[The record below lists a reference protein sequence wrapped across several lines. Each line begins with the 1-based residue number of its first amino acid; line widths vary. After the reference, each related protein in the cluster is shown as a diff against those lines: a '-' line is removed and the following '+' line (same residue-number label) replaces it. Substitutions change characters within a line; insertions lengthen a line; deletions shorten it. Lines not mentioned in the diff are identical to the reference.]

1 MAFVSFLV
9 PCFVIGIDL
18 AFSCQNAVDF
28 VGASSP
34 GDIIIGGL
42 FAVHNEMLHPED
54 PIKPVI
60 QNCAGFEIQVF
71 LQTLAMI
78 HAIETINNST
88 LLSGVTLGYEIYDT
102 CAEVTKAMASALRFL
117 SKFNSSEDAVE
128 FKCNYSNYIPRIKAV
143 IGATYSEVSMAV
155 SRLLALQL
163 IPQEVILTFNATT
176 GAIVSPASSAEILSD
191 KIRFPSFFRT
201 IPSDFHQTRAMTHLI
216 CESGWNWIGVIA
228 TDDDNGRFALESFGV
243 QAMVNNVCIAFKEM
257 LPAYL
262 SDSTFNTKV
271 DHAIEKIVKETRV
284 NVIVVFMRQFHVLKL
299 FKKAVERNVN
309 KIWIASDNWSTAV
322 KISTIPNIRQLG
334 TIVGFGFKSGDMSSF
349 QNFLRNLHEKP
360 TKNNKFLRE
369 YIMLLS
375 VCANLEYY
383 DFQTCI
389 SNQSQDDLLEDVEN
403 KHQIWRDDF
412 LNANIEPG
420 FIQST
425 ILAVYAIAHA
435 IKGQCKNRNC
445 KDPSTF
451 TPWELLEELKKVVII
466 DDDKEA
472 KFDSNGDMST
482 SYDVLLWKE
491 IDGHMEITTMAE
503 YDAEKGDF
511 IFEDEE
517 KKKDFLDL
525 KKVQSTCSQ
534 HCKPGQMKKVTE
546 SPHTCCYECV
556 YCPENHYSNR
566 TDMDYCYRCNNKTY
580 WAPINS
586 TTCYK
591 KTIYF
596 LTWTDWFAVFL
607 LLLSAFGVVLVLSIC
622 VIFTKNLNTPVVKA
636 SGGLTVCYV
645 ILFSHFLIFLSTI
658 FFIDVPTEFKC
669 KTRQALFGISF
680 TLCISCI
687 LMKSLKILLAF
698 SFDPK
703 LQNFLKCMYKP
714 IPTVAT
720 CTGIQVIICTF
731 WLIFRTPFVTQ
742 NFSIPRAII
751 LECNEGSIVAFGIML
766 GYIAALAFICFI
778 FAFKGRKLPENY
790 NEAKFITFGMLI
802 YFIAWIVFIPV
813 YATTFGKYLPAVEII
828 VVLIS
833 NYGILCCTFLP
844 KCYIIIYKQE
854 TNTKSAFLKMVYKYS
869 SKSAGSLNVSQVSL
883 DSKSPSFQAPI
894 SDSCKTD
901 KNSVNGNC
909 QFQLPGQPLIKGKV
923 LPKNAARKR
932 VSSI

>member
-1 MAFVSFLV
+1 MAFVSFLI
-9 PCFVIGIDL
+9 PCFLIGTDS
-18 AFSCQNAVDF
+18 AFSCQNTDDF

-34 GDIIIGGL
+34 GDIVIGGL
-42 FAVHNEMLHPED
+42 FAVHSEMLRPEEY

-60 QNCAGFEIQVF
+60 QNCAGFEIQIF

-117 SKFNSSEDAVE
+117 SKFNSSKDVVE
-128 FKCNYSNYIPRIKAV
+128 FKCNYSDYVPRIKAV
-143 IGATYSEVSMAV
+143 TGASYSEVSMAV

-163 IPQEVILTFNATT
+163 IPQ
-176 GAIVSPASSAEILSD
+176 VSPASSAEILSD

-201 IPSDFHQTRAMTHLI
+201 IPSDFHQTRAMAHLI

-243 QAMVNNVCIAFKEM
+243 QAMANNVCIAFKEM

-262 SDSTFNTKV
+262 SDNTFHTKV
-271 DHAIEKIVKETRV
+271 DHAVEKIVKETRV

-299 FKKAVERNVN
+299 FKKAIERNVN
-309 KIWIASDNWSTAV
+309 KIWIASDNWSAAV

-334 TIVGFGFKSGDMSSF
+334 TIVGFGFKSGDISTF
-349 QNFLRNLHEKP
+349 QDFLRNLREKP
-360 TKNNKFLRE
+360 TVNNKFLRE
-369 YIMLLS
+369 YIMLSS
-375 VCANLEYY
+375 VCAHLEYH

-389 SNQSQDDLLEDVEN
+389 SNQSQDDLLQNVEN

-420 FIQST
+420 FIHST

-435 IKGQCKNRNC
+435 IKGQCKDRNC
-445 KDPSTF
+445 KDPSAF
-451 TPWELLEELKKVVII
+451 TPWESVFPDTLGEDILKANVAQINSGDSKVKTGASFKVILYR
-466 DDDKEA
+466 K
-472 KFDSNGDMST
+472 GRCQLQ
-482 SYDVLLWKE
+482 SYLRFILTMILFVVVVLCTLQ
-491 IDGHMEITTMAE
+491 
-503 YDAEKGDF
+503 
-511 IFEDEE
+511 
-517 KKKDFLDL
+517 
-525 KKVQSTCSQ
+525 KVQSTCSQ
-534 HCKPGQMKKVTE
+534 HCRPGQMKKVTE

-556 YCPENHYSNR
+556 YCPENHYSNQ

-586 TTCYK
+586 TTCYR
-591 KTIYF
+591 KTIHF
-596 LTWTDWFAVFL
+596 LAWTDWFAIFL
-607 LLLSAFGVVLVLSIC
+607 LLLSAFGVVLVLSIS

-636 SGGLTVCYV
+636 SGGLTVCYI
-645 ILFSHFLIFLSTI
+645 ILFSHFLIFLSTV
-658 FFIDVPTEFKC
+658 FFIDEPTEFKC

-680 TLCISCI
+680 TLCVSCI
-687 LMKSLKILLAF
+687 LIKSLKILLAF

-703 LQNFLKCMYKP
+703 LQNFLKCVYKP
-714 IPTVAT
+714 VPTVVT

-731 WLIFRTPFVTQ
+731 WLIFRTPFVKQ

-766 GYIAALAFICFI
+766 GYISALAFICFI

-813 YATTFGKYLPAVEII
+813 YATTFGKYLSAVEII

-844 KCYIIIYKQE
+844 KCYIIIFKQE
-854 TNTKSAFLKMVYKYS
+854 TNTKSAFLKMIYTYS
-869 SKSAGSLNVSQVSL
+869 SKSAGSVAVSQISL
-883 DSKSPSFQAPI
+883 DSKSSSSQATH
-894 SDSCKTD
+894 SDSCKSE

-909 QFQLPGQPLIKGKV
+909 HFQVPGQRLIKGKV
-923 LPKNAARKR
+923 FPKNIARTTARKR
-932 VSSI
+932 LSSI

>member
-1 MAFVSFLV
+1 MAFVIFLI
-9 PCFVIGIDL
+9 PCFVISTDI
-18 AFSCQNAVDF
+18 AFSCQNADDF
-28 VGASSP
+28 VGASAP

-42 FAVHNEMLHPED
+42 FAVHSEMLHPEED

-128 FKCNYSNYIPRIKAV
+128 FKCNYSDYIPRVKAV
-143 IGATYSEVSMAV
+143 TGASYSEVSMAV

-163 IPQEVILTFNATT
+163 IPQ
-176 GAIVSPASSAEILSD
+176 VSPASSAEILSD

-201 IPSDFHQTRAMTHLI
+201 IPSDFHQTRAMTRLI
-216 CESGWNWIGVIA
+216 YESGWNWIGVIA

-243 QAMVNNVCIAFKEM
+243 QAMANNVCIAFKEM

-262 SDSTFNTKV
+262 SDSTFHTKV

-299 FKKAVERNVN
+299 FKKAIEKNV
-309 KIWIASDNWSTAV
+309 KKVWIASDNWSAAF

-334 TIVGFGFKSGDMSSF
+334 TVVGFGFKSGDISSF
-349 QNFLRNLHEKP
+349 QEFLRNLHEKP
-360 TKNNKFLRE
+360 TENNKFLHE

-375 VCANLEYY
+375 VCAYLEYH

-389 SNQSQDDLLEDVEN
+389 ANQSQDDLLEN
-403 KHQIWRDDF
+403 AGSKPQIWRDDF
-412 LNANIEPG
+412 LNANIEQG
-420 FIQST
+420 FIHST

-435 IKGQCKNRNC
+435 IKGRCKDRDC
-445 KDPSTF
+445 KDPSAF
-451 TPWELLEELKKVVII
+451 TPWE
-466 DDDKEA
+466 
-472 KFDSNGDMST
+472 
-482 SYDVLLWKE
+482 
-491 IDGHMEITTMAE
+491 
-503 YDAEKGDF
+503 
-511 IFEDEE
+511 
-517 KKKDFLDL
+517 
-525 KKVQSTCSQ
+525 KVQSTCSQ
-534 HCKPGQMKKVTE
+534 HCRPGQVKKVTE
-546 SPHTCCYECV
+546 SPHTCCYECI
-556 YCPENHYSNR
+556 YCPENHYSNQ

-580 WAPINS
+580 WAPVNS
-586 TTCYK
+586 TTCYR

-596 LTWTDWFAVFL
+596 LAWTDWFAIFL
-607 LLLSAFGVVLVLSIC
+607 LLLSAFGVVVVLSIC
-622 VIFTKNLNTPVVKA
+622 IIFTKNLDTPVVKA
-636 SGGLTVCYV
+636 SGGLIVCYI
-645 ILFSHFLIFLSTI
+645 ILFSHFLIFLSTV
-658 FFIDVPTEFKC
+658 FFIDVPTDFKC

-687 LMKSLKILLAF
+687 LIKSLKILLAF

-714 IPTVAT
+714 IPAVVT

-731 WLIFRTPFVTQ
+731 WLIFRTPFVNQ
-742 NFSIPRAII
+742 NFSIPKAII

-766 GYIAALAFICFI
+766 AYIAALAFICFI

-854 TNTKSAFLKMVYKYS
+854 TNTKSAFLKMVYTYS
-869 SKSAGSLNVSQVSL
+869 SKSAGSVAVSQASL
-883 DSKSPSFQAPI
+883 DSKSSSLRATVT
-894 SDSCKTD
+894 DSCKTEND
-901 KNSVNGNC
+901 SVNGNC
-909 QFQLPGQPLIKGKV
+909 HFQVPGQPLIKGKV
-923 LPKNAARKR
+923 LPKNAARTMIRKR

>member
-1 MAFVSFLV
+1 MAFIIFLI
-9 PCFVIGIDL
+9 PCFVISTDI
-18 AFSCQNAVDF
+18 AFSCQNTDDF
-28 VGASSP
+28 VSASSP
-34 GDIIIGGL
+34 GDIVIGGL
-42 FAVHNEMLHPED
+42 FAVHSEMLHPEEN

-60 QNCAGFEIQVF
+60 QNCAGFEIHIF

-78 HAIETINNST
+78 HAIEMINNST
-88 LLSGVTLGYEIYDT
+88 LLSGVSLGYEIYDT

-117 SKFNSSEDAVE
+117 GKFNSSEDVVE
-128 FKCNYSNYIPRIKAV
+128 FKCNYSDYNPRVKAV
-143 IGATYSEVSMAV
+143 AGASYSEVSMAV

-163 IPQEVILTFNATT
+163 IPQ
-176 GAIVSPASSAEILSD
+176 VSPSSSAEILSD

-201 IPSDFHQTRAMTHLI
+201 IPSDFHQTRAMAHLI
-216 CESGWNWIGVIA
+216 SESGWNWVGVIA
-228 TDDDNGRFALESFGV
+228 TDDDNGRFALESFGI
-243 QAMVNNVCIAFKEM
+243 QAMANNVCIAFKEM

-262 SDSTFNTKV
+262 SDNTFHTKV

-284 NVIVVFMRQFHVLKL
+284 NVIVVFMRQFHVFKL
-299 FKKAVERNVN
+299 FKKAIERNVN
-309 KIWIASDNWSTAV
+309 KVWIASDNWSSSV
-322 KISTIPNIRQLG
+322 RISTIPNIKQLG
-334 TIVGFGFKSGDMSSF
+334 IIVGFGFKSGDISIF
-349 QNFLRNLHEKP
+349 QDFLRNLHEKP
-360 TKNNKFLRE
+360 TTNNKFLHE

-375 VCANLEYY
+375 VCAHLEYH

-389 SNQSQDDLLEDVEN
+389 SDQSQDDLFRSGEN
-403 KHQIWRDDF
+403 KHQIWRADF
-412 LNANIEPG
+412 LTANIEPG
-420 FIQST
+420 FIHST

-435 IKGQCKNRNC
+435 IKGQCKDRNC
-445 KDPSTF
+445 KDPNAF
-451 TPWELLEELKKVVII
+451 APWELLEELKNVTVI
-466 DDDKEA
+466 DDDKEI
-472 KFDSNGDMST
+472 KFDSNGDMNT

-491 IDGHMEITTMAE
+491 IDGHMKITTMAE
-503 YDAEKGDF
+503 YDTKNGDF

-517 KKKDFLDL
+517 KKQEFLDL

-534 HCKPGQMKKVTE
+534 HCRPGQMKKITE

-556 YCPENHYSNR
+556 YCPENHYSNQ
-566 TDMDYCYRCNNKTY
+566 TDMDYCYRCSNKTY
-580 WAPINS
+580 WAPVNS

-591 KTIYF
+591 KTIHF
-596 LTWTDWFAVFL
+596 LAWTDWFAIFL
-607 LLLSAFGVVLVLSIC
+607 LLLSAFGVVLVLSIG
-622 VIFTKNLNTPVVKA
+622 VVFTKNLNTPVVKA
-636 SGGLTVCYV
+636 SGGLTVCYI

-658 FFIDVPTEFKC
+658 FFLDEPTEFKC

-680 TLCISCI
+680 SLCVSCI
-687 LMKSLKILLAF
+687 LIKSLKILLAF

-714 IPTVAT
+714 IPTVVI
-720 CTGIQVIICTF
+720 CTGIQVVICTF
-731 WLIFRTPFVTQ
+731 WLLFRAPFVKQ

-813 YATTFGKYLPAVEII
+813 YATTFGIYLPAVEII

-854 TNTKSAFLKMVYKYS
+854 TNTKSAFLKMIYTYS
-869 SKSAGSLNVSQVSL
+869 SKSASSVAVSQISL
-883 DSKSPSFQAPI
+883 DSKSSSSRATI
-894 SDSCKTD
+894 SDSCKSQ

-909 QFQLPGQPLIKGKV
+909 HFQVQEQRLIRGTV
-923 LPKNAARKR
+923 LPKSSARTVARKR
-932 VSSI
+932 ISSI

>member
-1 MAFVSFLV
+1 MAIFSFLIV
-9 PCFVIGIDL
+9 CFVISADI
-18 AFSCQNAVDF
+18 ASSCQNTDDF

-34 GDIIIGGL
+34 GDIVIGGL
-42 FAVHNEMLHPED
+42 FAVHSEMLHPEEH

-78 HAIETINNST
+78 HAIEMINNST

-102 CAEVTKAMASALRFL
+102 CAEVTKAMASTLRFL
-117 SKFNSSEDAVE
+117 SKFNSSKDIVE
-128 FKCNYSNYIPRIKAV
+128 FKCNYSDYIPRIKAV
-143 IGATYSEVSMAV
+143 TGASYSEVSMAV

-163 IPQEVILTFNATT
+163 IPQ
-176 GAIVSPASSAEILSD
+176 VSPASSAEILSD

-201 IPSDFHQTRAMTHLI
+201 IPSDFHQTRAMAHLI

-243 QAMVNNVCIAFKEM
+243 QAMSNNVCIAFKEL

-262 SDSTFNTKV
+262 SDKTFHTKV
-271 DHAIEKIVKETRV
+271 DHAVEKIVKETRV

-299 FKKAVERNVN
+299 FKKAIERNVN

-322 KISTIPNIRQLG
+322 KISTMPNIRQLG
-334 TIVGFGFKSGDMSSF
+334 TVVGFGFKSGDISTF
-349 QNFLRNLHEKP
+349 QDFLKNLHEKP
-360 TKNNKFLRE
+360 TENNKFLGE

-375 VCANLEYY
+375 VCAHLEYY
-383 DFQTCI
+383 DFQMCI
-389 SNQSQDDLLEDVEN
+389 SNQSQDDLMQNIEN
-403 KHQIWRDDF
+403 KQHIWRDDF

-420 FIQST
+420 FIHST

-435 IKGQCKNRNC
+435 IKGQCKDRNC
-445 KDPSTF
+445 KDPSAF
-451 TPWELLEELKKVVII
+451 TPWELLEELKKVRVI
-466 DDDKEA
+466 DDDKEI
-472 KFDSNGDMST
+472 KFDSKGDMRT

-491 IDGHMEITTMAE
+491 IDGRMEITTMAE
-503 YDAEKGDF
+503 YDTEKGDF
-511 IFEDEE
+511 IFEDDE
-517 KKKDFLDL
+517 KKKEFLNL

-534 HCKPGQMKKVTE
+534 HCRPGQMKKVTE

-556 YCPENHYSNR
+556 YCPENHYSNQ
-566 TDMDYCYRCNNKTY
+566 TDMDYCYRCHNKTY
-580 WAPINS
+580 WAPVNS
-586 TTCYK
+586 TTCYR
-591 KTIYF
+591 KTIQF
-596 LTWTDWFAVFL
+596 LSWTDWFAIFL
-607 LLLSAFGVVLVLSIC
+607 LFLSSFGVVLIFSIS

-645 ILFSHFLIFLSTI
+645 ILLSHFCIFLSTV
-658 FFIDVPTEFKC
+658 FFIGEPTELKC
-669 KTRQALFGISF
+669 KTRQSLFGISF
-680 TLCISCI
+680 ALCVSCI
-687 LMKSLKILLAF
+687 LIKSLKILLAF

-703 LQNFLKCMYKP
+703 LQTVLKCAYKP
-714 IPTVAT
+714 IPIVVI
-720 CTGIQVIICTF
+720 CTGIQVIICTC
-731 WLIFRTPFVTQ
+731 WLVFRTPFVMQ
-742 NFSIPRAII
+742 NFSIPGSII
-751 LECNEGSIVAFGIML
+751 LECNEGSVVAFGIML

-854 TNTKSAFLKMVYKYS
+854 TNTKSAFLKMIYTYS
-869 SKSAGSLNVSQVSL
+869 SKSAGSVAVSQISL
-883 DSKSPSFQAPI
+883 DSKSSGSQATV
-894 SDSCKTD
+894 SGSCKAE
-901 KNSVNGNC
+901 KNSANGNC
-909 QFQLPGQPLIKGKV
+909 HFQVPGQKQIKEKI
-923 LPKNAARKR
+923 LPKSAIRRVSRKR
-932 VSSI
+932 LSSI

>member
-1 MAFVSFLV
+1 MTQEPLLALQLGASEWNRNMAFVSFLI
-9 PCFVIGIDL
+9 PCFVMGTDI
-18 AFSCQNAVDF
+18 AFSCQNAADF

-34 GDIIIGGL
+34 GDIVIGGL
-42 FAVHNEMLHPED
+42 FAVHSEMLHTEED

-88 LLSGVTLGYEIYDT
+88 LLSGITLGYEIYDT

-128 FKCNYSNYIPRIKAV
+128 FKCNYSDYIPRIKAV
-143 IGATYSEVSMAV
+143 TGASYSEVSMAV

-163 IPQEVILTFNATT
+163 IPQ
-176 GAIVSPASSAEILSD
+176 VSPASSAEILSD

-201 IPSDFHQTRAMTHLI
+201 IPSDFHQTRAMTRLI

-243 QAMVNNVCIAFKEM
+243 QAMANNVCIAFKEM

-262 SDSTFNTKV
+262 SDSTFHTKV
-271 DHAIEKIVKETRV
+271 DHAIEKIVKETKV

-299 FKKAVERNVN
+299 FKKAIERNVN
-309 KIWIASDNWSTAV
+309 KIWIASDNWSAAV
-322 KISTIPNIRQLG
+322 KISTIPNIKQLG

-349 QNFLRNLHEKP
+349 QDFLRNLHEKP
-360 TKNNKFLRE
+360 TENNKFLRE

-375 VCANLEYY
+375 VCAHLEYH

-445 KDPSTF
+445 KDPSAF
-451 TPWELLEELKKVVII
+451 TPWEMLNYSVCHTDMILTYVIIPYTYEQLLEELKKVIII
-466 DDDKEA
+466 DDDKEI

-517 KKKDFLDL
+517 KKKDFLNL

-534 HCKPGQMKKVTE
+534 HCRPGQMKKVTE

-556 YCPENHYSNR
+556 YCPENHYSNQ
-566 TDMDYCYRCNNKTY
+566 T
-580 WAPINS
+580 
-586 TTCYK
+586 
-591 KTIYF
+591 
-596 LTWTDWFAVFL
+596 
-607 LLLSAFGVVLVLSIC
+607 
-622 VIFTKNLNTPVVKA
+622 
-636 SGGLTVCYV
+636 
-645 ILFSHFLIFLSTI
+645 
-658 FFIDVPTEFKC
+658 
-669 KTRQALFGISF
+669 
-680 TLCISCI
+680 
-687 LMKSLKILLAF
+687 
-698 SFDPK
+698 
-703 LQNFLKCMYKP
+703 
-714 IPTVAT
+714 
-720 CTGIQVIICTF
+720 
-731 WLIFRTPFVTQ
+731 
-742 NFSIPRAII
+742 
-751 LECNEGSIVAFGIML
+751 
-766 GYIAALAFICFI
+766 
-778 FAFKGRKLPENY
+778 GRKLPENY

-854 TNTKSAFLKMVYKYS
+854 TNTKSAFLKMVYTYS
-869 SKSAGSLNVSQVSL
+869 SKSAAEQAHKVVASYKPSKFDKKILIWTGRFKTEEEIPLRIPPEML
-883 DSKSPSFQAPI
+883 DKARNKARVKACYIMIGLSIVACFAVIASAKKA
-894 SDSCKTD
+894 
-901 KNSVNGNC
+901 
-909 QFQLPGQPLIKGKV
+909 
-923 LPKNAARKR
+923 AARHESLTSWNLAKKAKWR
-932 VSSI
+932 KEAALAAESKAK

>member
-1 MAFVSFLV
+1 MAFVSLLI
-9 PCFVIGIDL
+9 PCFVIGTDMAL
-18 AFSCQNAVDF
+18 SCQNADDF

-42 FAVHNEMLHPED
+42 FAVHSEMLHPEEV

-60 QNCAGFEIQVF
+60 QNCSGFEIQVF

-78 HAIETINNST
+78 HAIEMINNST

-117 SKFNSSEDAVE
+117 PKFNSSEDVVE
-128 FKCNYSNYIPRIKAV
+128 FKCNYSDYIPRIKAV
-143 IGATYSEVSMAV
+143 TGASYSEVSMAV

-163 IPQEVILTFNATT
+163 IPQ
-176 GAIVSPASSAEILSD
+176 VSPASSAEILSD

-243 QAMVNNVCIAFKEM
+243 QAMANNVCIAFKEM

-262 SDSTFNTKV
+262 SDNTFHTKV

-284 NVIVVFMRQFHVLKL
+284 NVIVVFMRQFHVLQL
-299 FKKAVERNVN
+299 FKKAIERNVN
-309 KIWIASDNWSTAV
+309 KIWIASDNWSAAV
-322 KISTIPNIRQLG
+322 KISTLPNIRQLG

-349 QNFLRNLHEKP
+349 QEFLRNLHERP
-360 TKNNKFLRE
+360 TENNKFLRE
-369 YIMLLS
+369 YIMLS
-375 VCANLEYY
+375 SICAHLEYH

-389 SNQSQDDLLEDVEN
+389 SNQSQDDLLENIEN
-403 KHQIWRDDF
+403 KYQIWRDDF

-425 ILAVYAIAHA
+425 TLAVYAIAHA
-435 IKGQCKNRNC
+435 IKRQCKDRKC
-445 KDPSTF
+445 KDPSAF
-451 TPWELLEELKKVVII
+451 TPWEIFPDMLREFSLEENVTQIDSDDSKLTTEASLPVVLYKKGT
-466 DDDKEA
+466 A
-472 KFDSNGDMST
+472 KRLLLQEKNIF
-482 SYDVLLWKE
+482 SYYWRFILMFLSDFFFCLGFVLCTLQ
-491 IDGHMEITTMAE
+491 
-503 YDAEKGDF
+503 
-511 IFEDEE
+511 
-517 KKKDFLDL
+517 
-525 KKVQSTCSQ
+525 KVQSTCSQ

-586 TTCYK
+586 TACYR

-596 LTWTDWFAVFL
+596 LAWTDWFAIFL
-607 LLLSAFGVVLVLSIC
+607 LLLSTFGVLLVLSIC
-622 VIFTKNLNTPVVKA
+622 VIFTKNLDTPVVKA
-636 SGGLTVCYV
+636 SGGLTVCYI
-645 ILFSHFLIFLSTI
+645 ILFSHFLIFISTV
-658 FFIDVPTEFKC
+658 FFIDVPTELKC
-669 KTRQALFGISF
+669 KTRQTLFGISF

-687 LMKSLKILLAF
+687 LIKSLKILLAF

-714 IPTVAT
+714 IPTVVT

-731 WLIFRTPFVTQ
+731 WLIFSTPFVNQ

-844 KCYIIIYKQE
+844 KCYIMIYKQE
-854 TNTKSAFLKMVYKYS
+854 TNTKSAFLKMVYTYS
-869 SKSAGSLNVSQVSL
+869 SKSAGSVAVSQVSL
-883 DSKSPSFQAPI
+883 DSKSSSLRATI
-894 SDSCKTD
+894 SETCNTE

-909 QFQLPGQPLIKGKV
+909 HFQVPGQPLIKGKV
-923 LPKNAARKR
+923 LPKNAARTTARKR
-932 VSSI
+932 LSSI

>member
-9 PCFVIGIDL
+9 PCFVIGIDI
-18 AFSCQNAVDF
+18 AFSCQSAVDF

-34 GDIIIGGL
+34 GDIVIGGL
-42 FAVHNEMLHPED
+42 FAVHSEMLHPED

-143 IGATYSEVSMAV
+143 VGASYSEVSMAV

-163 IPQEVILTFNATT
+163 IPQ
-176 GAIVSPASSAEILSD
+176 VSPASSAEILSD

-201 IPSDFHQTRAMTHLI
+201 IPSDFHQTRAMTRLI

-262 SDSTFNTKV
+262 SDSTFHTKV
-271 DHAIEKIVKETRV
+271 DHAIEKIVKEKRV

-299 FKKAVERNVN
+299 FKKAIERNVN
-309 KIWIASDNWSTAV
+309 KIWIASDNWSAAV

-349 QNFLRNLHEKP
+349 QNFLRNLQEKP
-360 TKNNKFLRE
+360 TNNNKFLRE
-369 YIMLLS
+369 YILLLS
-375 VCANLEYY
+375 VCANLEYH

-412 LNANIEPG
+412 LKANIEPG

-425 ILAVYAIAHA
+425 TLAVYAIAHA
-435 IKGQCKNRNC
+435 IKGQCKNRSC
-445 KDPSTF
+445 KDPSAF
-451 TPWELLEELKKVVII
+451 TPWE
-466 DDDKEA
+466 
-472 KFDSNGDMST
+472 
-482 SYDVLLWKE
+482 
-491 IDGHMEITTMAE
+491 
-503 YDAEKGDF
+503 
-511 IFEDEE
+511 
-517 KKKDFLDL
+517 
-525 KKVQSTCSQ
+525 KVQSTCSQ
-534 HCKPGQMKKVTE
+534 HCRPGQVKKVTE

-556 YCPENHYSNR
+556 YCPENHYSNQ

-636 SGGLTVCYV
+636 SGGLTVCYI

-742 NFSIPRAII
+742 NFSIPRVII

-854 TNTKSAFLKMVYKYS
+854 TNTKSAFLKMVYTYS
-869 SKSAGSLNVSQVSL
+869 SKSAGSVTVSQVSL
-883 DSKSPSFQAPI
+883 DSKSSSVRAPI

-901 KNSVNGNC
+901 KNSVNGSC
-909 QFQLPGQPLIKGKV
+909 QFQVPGQPLIKGKV
-923 LPKNAARKR
+923 LPKNGARKR

>member
-1 MAFVSFLV
+1 MAFVSFLI
-9 PCFVIGIDL
+9 PCFVIGTDI
-18 AFSCQNAVDF
+18 AFSCQNTDDF

-34 GDIIIGGL
+34 GDIVIGGL
-42 FAVHNEMLHPED
+42 FAVHSEMLHPEEHF
-54 PIKPVI
+54 IKPVI
-60 QNCAGFEIQVF
+60 QNCAGFEIQIF

-78 HAIETINNST
+78 HAIEMINNST

-117 SKFNSSEDAVE
+117 AKFNSSNDVVE
-128 FKCNYSNYIPRIKAV
+128 FKCNYSDYIPRIKAV
-143 IGATYSEVSMAV
+143 TGASYSEVSMAV

-163 IPQEVILTFNATT
+163 IPQ
-176 GAIVSPASSAEILSD
+176 VSPASSAEILSD

-201 IPSDFHQTRAMTHLI
+201 IPSDFHQTRAMAHLI

-243 QAMVNNVCIAFKEM
+243 QAMANNVCIAFKEM

-262 SDSTFNTKV
+262 SDNTFHTKV
-271 DHAIEKIVKETRV
+271 DHAVEKIVKETKV

-299 FKKAVERNVN
+299 FKKAIERNVN
-309 KIWIASDNWSTAV
+309 KTWIASDNWSAAV

-334 TIVGFGFKSGDMSSF
+334 TIVGFGFKSGDVSTF
-349 QNFLRNLHEKP
+349 QDFLRNLHEKP
-360 TKNNKFLRE
+360 TDNNKFLHE

-375 VCANLEYY
+375 VCAHLEYH

-389 SNQSQDDLLEDVEN
+389 SNHSQDDLLQNVEN
-403 KHQIWRDDF
+403 NHQIWRDDF

-420 FIQST
+420 FIHST

-435 IKGQCKNRNC
+435 IKGQCKDRNC
-445 KDPSTF
+445 KDPSAF
-451 TPWELLEELKKVVII
+451 APWQ
-466 DDDKEA
+466 
-472 KFDSNGDMST
+472 
-482 SYDVLLWKE
+482 
-491 IDGHMEITTMAE
+491 
-503 YDAEKGDF
+503 
-511 IFEDEE
+511 
-517 KKKDFLDL
+517 
-525 KKVQSTCSQ
+525 KVQSTCSQ
-534 HCKPGQMKKVTE
+534 HCRPGQMKKVTE

-556 YCPENHYSNR
+556 YCPENHYSNQ

-580 WAPINS
+580 WAPVNS
-586 TTCYK
+586 TTCYR
-591 KTIYF
+591 KTIHF
-596 LTWTDWFAVFL
+596 LAWTDWFAIFL
-607 LLLSAFGVVLVLSIC
+607 LLLSAFGVVLVLSIS

-636 SGGLTVCYV
+636 SGGLTVCYI
-645 ILFSHFLIFLSTI
+645 ILFSHFLIFLSTV
-658 FFIDVPTEFKC
+658 FFIDEPTEFKC

-680 TLCISCI
+680 ALCISCI
-687 LMKSLKILLAF
+687 LIKSLKILLAF

-703 LQNFLKCMYKP
+703 LRNFLKCMYKP
-714 IPTVAT
+714 IPTVVA

-731 WLIFRTPFVTQ
+731 WLIFRTPFVKQ

-766 GYIAALAFICFI
+766 GYIAALAFVCFI

-854 TNTKSAFLKMVYKYS
+854 TNTKSAFLKMVYTYS
-869 SKSAGSLNVSQVSL
+869 SKSAGSVAVSQFSL
-883 DSKSPSFQAPI
+883 DSKSSSSRATI
-894 SDSCKTD
+894 SDSCKSE
-901 KNSVNGNC
+901 KNSANGNC
-909 QFQLPGQPLIKGKV
+909 HFQVPEQRLIKGEV
-923 LPKNAARKR
+923 LPKNTARTVARKR
-932 VSSI
+932 LSSI

>member
-1 MAFVSFLV
+1 MAFVSFLIL
-9 PCFVIGIDL
+9 CFVVGTDST
-18 AFSCQNAVDF
+18 FSCQSTDDF

-34 GDIIIGGL
+34 GDIVIGGL
-42 FAVHNEMLHPED
+42 FAVHSEMLHPEEY

-60 QNCAGFEIQVF
+60 QNCAGFEIQIF

-78 HAIETINNST
+78 HAIEMINNST

-117 SKFNSSEDAVE
+117 SKFNSSEDVVE
-128 FKCNYSNYIPRIKAV
+128 FKCNYSDYIPRIKAV

-163 IPQEVILTFNATT
+163 IPQ
-176 GAIVSPASSAEILSD
+176 VSPASSAEILSD

-201 IPSDFHQTRAMTHLI
+201 IPSDFHQTRAMAHLI
-216 CESGWNWIGVIA
+216 CESGWNWIGIIA

-243 QAMVNNVCIAFKEM
+243 QAMANNVCIAFKEM

-262 SDSTFNTKV
+262 SDNTFHTKV
-271 DHAIEKIVKETRV
+271 DRAIEKIVKETRV

-309 KIWIASDNWSTAV
+309 KIWIASDNWSAAV

-334 TIVGFGFKSGDMSSF
+334 TIVGFGFKSGNVSTF
-349 QNFLRNLHEKP
+349 QDFLRNLHEKP
-360 TKNNKFLRE
+360 TDNNKFLHE
-369 YIMLLS
+369 YTTLLS
-375 VCANLEYY
+375 LCTHLEYH

-389 SNQSQDDLLEDVEN
+389 SNQSQDDLLQNVEN

-412 LNANIEPG
+412 LNANVESG
-420 FIQST
+420 FIHST

-435 IKGQCKNRNC
+435 IKGQCKDRNC
-445 KDPSTF
+445 KDPSAF
-451 TPWELLEELKKVVII
+451 TPWELLEELKKVTVI
-466 DDDKEA
+466 DDDKEI

-503 YDAEKGDF
+503 YDLEKGGF
-511 IFEDEE
+511 IFEDEDQ
-517 KKKDFLDL
+517 KKAFLDL

-534 HCKPGQMKKVTE
+534 HCRPGQMKKVTE

-556 YCPENHYSNR
+556 YCPENHYSNQ

-586 TTCYK
+586 TTCYR
-591 KTIYF
+591 KTIHF
-596 LTWTDWFAVFL
+596 LAWTDWFAIFL
-607 LLLSAFGVVLVLSIC
+607 LLLSSFGVVLVLSVSI
-622 VIFTKNLNTPVVKA
+622 IFTKNLNTPVVKA
-636 SGGLTVCYV
+636 SGGLTVCYI
-645 ILFSHFLIFLSTI
+645 ILFSHFLIFLSTV
-658 FFIDVPTEFKC
+658 FFIDEPTEFKC

-680 TLCISCI
+680 ALCISCI
-687 LMKSLKILLAF
+687 LIKSLKILLAF

-714 IPTVAT
+714 IPAVVT

-731 WLIFRTPFVTQ
+731 WLVFRTPFVTQ

-751 LECNEGSIVAFGIML
+751 LECNEGSIVAFAIML

-833 NYGILCCTFLP
+833 NYGILCCIFLP
-844 KCYIIIYKQE
+844 KCYIIIFKQE
-854 TNTKSAFLKMVYKYS
+854 TNTKSAFLKMIYTYS
-869 SKSAGSLNVSQVSL
+869 SKSAGSIAVSQISL
-883 DSKSPSFQAPI
+883 DSKSSSPRATI
-894 SDSCKTD
+894 SDSCKPE

-909 QFQLPGQPLIKGKV
+909 HFQVPGQTLIKGKV
-923 LPKNAARKR
+923 LPKNITRTMVRKR
-932 VSSI
+932 LSSI

>member
-1 MAFVSFLV
+1 MAFVIFLI
-9 PCFVIGIDL
+9 PCFMVGTDV
-18 AFSCQNAVDF
+18 AFSCQNADDF

-34 GDIIIGGL
+34 GDIVIGGL
-42 FAVHNEMLHPED
+42 FSVHSEMLRPEED

-128 FKCNYSNYIPRIKAV
+128 FKCNYSDYIPRVKAV
-143 IGATYSEVSMAV
+143 IGASYSEVSMAV

-163 IPQEVILTFNATT
+163 IPQ
-176 GAIVSPASSAEILSD
+176 VSPASSAEILSD

-201 IPSDFHQTRAMTHLI
+201 IPSDFHQTRAMTRLI

-243 QAMVNNVCIAFKEM
+243 QAMANNVCIAFKEM

-262 SDSTFNTKV
+262 SDSTFHTKV
-271 DHAIEKIVKETRV
+271 DQAIENIVKEKR
-284 NVIVVFMRQFHVLKL
+284 
-299 FKKAVERNVN
+299 
-309 KIWIASDNWSTAV
+309 
-322 KISTIPNIRQLG
+322 
-334 TIVGFGFKSGDMSSF
+334 
-349 QNFLRNLHEKP
+349 
-360 TKNNKFLRE
+360 
-369 YIMLLS
+369 
-375 VCANLEYY
+375 
-383 DFQTCI
+383 
-389 SNQSQDDLLEDVEN
+389 
-403 KHQIWRDDF
+403 
-412 LNANIEPG
+412 
-420 FIQST
+420 
-425 ILAVYAIAHA
+425 
-435 IKGQCKNRNC
+435 
-445 KDPSTF
+445 
-451 TPWELLEELKKVVII
+451 LLEELKRVVVI
-466 DDDKEA
+466 DGDKEV
-472 KFDSNGDMST
+472 KFDSHGDMST

-517 KKKDFLDL
+517 KKKDFLAL

-534 HCKPGQMKKVTE
+534 PCSPGQVKKVTE
-546 SPHTCCYECV
+546 SPHTCCYECI
-556 YCPENHYSNR
+556 YCPENHYSNQ

-580 WAPINS
+580 WAPVNS
-586 TTCYK
+586 STCYR

-596 LTWTDWFAVFL
+596 LAWTDWFAIFL

-622 VIFTKNLNTPVVKA
+622 VIFTKNLDTPVVKA
-636 SGGLTVCYV
+636 SGGLTVCYI
-645 ILFSHFLIFLSTI
+645 ILFSHFLIFLSTV
-658 FFIDVPTEFKC
+658 FFIDIPTEFKC
-669 KTRQALFGISF
+669 KTRQAVFGISF

-687 LMKSLKILLAF
+687 LIKSLKILLAF

-731 WLIFRTPFVTQ
+731 WLIFRTPFVNQ

-854 TNTKSAFLKMVYKYS
+854 TNTKSAFLKMVYTYS
-869 SKSAGSLNVSQVSL
+869 SKSAGSVAVSQASL
-883 DSKSPSFQAPI
+883 DSKSSSFRATVT
-894 SDSCKTD
+894 DLCKTEND
-901 KNSVNGNC
+901 SVNGNC
-909 QFQLPGQPLIKGKV
+909 HFQVPGQSLIKGKV
-923 LPKNAARKR
+923 LPQNAARTMVRKR

>member
-1 MAFVSFLV
+1 MRGRRRGTGVLYDAFQGTD
-9 PCFVIGIDL
+9 I
-18 AFSCQNAVDF
+18 AFSCQNADDF

-34 GDIIIGGL
+34 GDIVIGGL
-42 FAVHNEMLHPED
+42 FAVHSEMLHPKED

-88 LLSGVTLGYEIYDT
+88 LLPGLTLGYEIYDT
-102 CAEVTKAMASALRFL
+102 CAEVTKAMASALRLL

-128 FKCNYSNYIPRIKAV
+128 FKCNYSDYIPRIKAV
-143 IGATYSEVSMAV
+143 TGASYSEVSMAV

-163 IPQEVILTFNATT
+163 IPQ
-176 GAIVSPASSAEILSD
+176 VSPASSAEILSD

-201 IPSDFHQTRAMTHLI
+201 IPSDFHQTRAMTRLI

-262 SDSTFNTKV
+262 SDGTFHIKV

-299 FKKAVERNVN
+299 FKKAIERNVN
-309 KIWIASDNWSTAV
+309 KIWIASDNWSAAV
-322 KISTIPNIRQLG
+322 KISTIPNVRQLG
-334 TIVGFGFKSGDMSSF
+334 TIVGFGFKSGDISSF
-349 QNFLRNLHEKP
+349 QDFLRNLHKKP
-360 TKNNKFLRE
+360 TENNKFLHE

-375 VCANLEYY
+375 VCAQLEYH

-389 SNQSQDDLLEDVEN
+389 SNQSQDDLLENIEN
-403 KHQIWRDDF
+403 KHQVWRDDF

-435 IKGQCKNRNC
+435 IKGQCKDRNC
-445 KDPSTF
+445 KNPSAF
-451 TPWELLEELKKVVII
+451 APWELLEELKKVIII
-466 DDDKEA
+466 DDDNKEF
-472 KFDSNGDMST
+472 KFNSNGDMST

-491 IDGHMEITTMAE
+491 IDGHMKITTMAE

-534 HCKPGQMKKVTE
+534 HCRPGQMKKVTE

-556 YCPENHYSNR
+556 YCPENHYSNQ
-566 TDMDYCYRCNNKTY
+566 T
-580 WAPINS
+580 
-586 TTCYK
+586 
-591 KTIYF
+591 
-596 LTWTDWFAVFL
+596 
-607 LLLSAFGVVLVLSIC
+607 
-622 VIFTKNLNTPVVKA
+622 
-636 SGGLTVCYV
+636 
-645 ILFSHFLIFLSTI
+645 
-658 FFIDVPTEFKC
+658 
-669 KTRQALFGISF
+669 
-680 TLCISCI
+680 
-687 LMKSLKILLAF
+687 AF

-714 IPTVAT
+714 IPIVVI
-720 CTGIQVIICTF
+720 CTGVQVIICTF
-731 WLIFRTPFVTQ
+731 WIIFRTPFVNR
-742 NFSIPRAII
+742 NFSIPKAII
-751 LECNEGSIVAFGIML
+751 LECNEGSIVAFGVML

-778 FAFKGRKLPENY
+778 FAFKAEQAHRVVASYKPSKFDKKILLWTGRFKTEEEIPLRIPPEMLDKARNKARVKACY
-790 NEAKFITFGMLI
+790 IMIGLSIVACFAVIASAKKAAARHESLTSWNLAKKAKWREEAALAAEAK
-802 YFIAWIVFIPV
+802 A
-813 YATTFGKYLPAVEII
+813 K
-828 VVLIS
+828 
-833 NYGILCCTFLP
+833 
-844 KCYIIIYKQE
+844 
-854 TNTKSAFLKMVYKYS
+854 
-869 SKSAGSLNVSQVSL
+869 
-883 DSKSPSFQAPI
+883 
-894 SDSCKTD
+894 
-901 KNSVNGNC
+901 
-909 QFQLPGQPLIKGKV
+909 
-923 LPKNAARKR
+923 
-932 VSSI
+932 

>member
-1 MAFVSFLV
+1 MALFNFLI
-9 PCFVIGIDL
+9 PCFVISADIVS
-18 AFSCQNAVDF
+18 SCQNTDDL

-34 GDIIIGGL
+34 GDIVIGGL
-42 FAVHNEMLHPED
+42 FAVHGEMLHPED
-54 PIKPVI
+54 HPIKPVI

-78 HAIETINNST
+78 HAIEMINNST
-88 LLSGVTLGYEIYDT
+88 LLSGITLGYEIYDT
-102 CAEVTKAMASALRFL
+102 CAEVTKAMASTLRFL
-117 SKFNSSEDAVE
+117 SKFNSSKNIVE
-128 FKCNYSNYIPRIKAV
+128 FKCNYSDYIPRIKAV
-143 IGATYSEVSMAV
+143 AGASYSEVSMAV

-163 IPQEVILTFNATT
+163 IPQ
-176 GAIVSPASSAEILSD
+176 VSPASSAEILSD

-201 IPSDFHQTRAMTHLI
+201 IPSDFHQTRAMAHLI

-243 QAMVNNVCIAFKEM
+243 QAMSNNVCIAFKEM

-262 SDSTFNTKV
+262 SDATFHTKV
-271 DHAIEKIVKETRV
+271 DRAIEKIVKETRV

-299 FKKAVERNVN
+299 FKKAIERNVN
-309 KIWIASDNWSTAV
+309 KIWIASDNWSAAV
-322 KISTIPNIRQLG
+322 KISTMPNIRQLG
-334 TIVGFGFKSGDMSSF
+334 TVVGFGFKSGDISTF
-349 QNFLRNLHEKP
+349 QDFLRNLHEKS
-360 TKNNKFLRE
+360 TENNKFLGE

-375 VCANLEYY
+375 VCAHLEYS
-383 DFQTCI
+383 DFQTCL
-389 SNQSQDDLLEDVEN
+389 SNQSQDDLMQNVEN

-420 FIQST
+420 FIHST

-435 IKGQCKNRNC
+435 IKGQCKDRNC
-445 KDPSTF
+445 KDPSAF
-451 TPWELLEELKKVVII
+451 APWELLEELKKITII
-466 DDDKEA
+466 DDDKEI
-472 KFDSNGDMST
+472 KFDSKGDMST

-491 IDGHMEITTMAE
+491 IDGRMEITTMAE
-503 YDAEKGDF
+503 YDPKKGDF

-517 KKKDFLDL
+517 KKKEFLDL
-525 KKVQSTCSQ
+525 KNVRSTCSQ
-534 HCKPGQMKKVTE
+534 HCRPGQMKKVTE

-556 YCPENHYSNR
+556 YCPENHYSNQ
-566 TDMDYCYRCNNKTY
+566 TDMDYCYQCHNKTY
-580 WAPINS
+580 WAPVNS
-586 TTCYK
+586 TMCYRK
-591 KTIYF
+591 AIHF
-596 LTWTDWFAVFL
+596 LSWTDWFAIFL
-607 LLLSAFGVVLVLSIC
+607 LVLSGFGVVLIFSISI
-622 VIFTKNLNTPVVKA
+622 IFTKNLNTPVVKA
-636 SGGLTVCYV
+636 SGGLTVCYI
-645 ILFSHFLIFLSTI
+645 ILLSHFCIFLSTV
-658 FFIDVPTEFKC
+658 FFIGEPTEFKC

-687 LMKSLKILLAF
+687 LIKSLKILLAF

-703 LQNFLKCMYKP
+703 LQNFLKCAYKP
-714 IPTVAT
+714 IPIVVT

-731 WLIFRTPFVTQ
+731 WLIFRTPFVKQ
-742 NFSIPRAII
+742 NFSIPKAII
-751 LECNEGSIVAFGIML
+751 LECNEGSVVAFGIML

-854 TNTKSAFLKMVYKYS
+854 TNTKSAFLKMIYKYS
-869 SKSAGSLNVSQVSL
+869 SKSAGSVAVSQISL
-883 DSKSPSFQAPI
+883 DSKSTSSQATV
-894 SDSCKTD
+894 SDSCKAE
-901 KNSVNGNC
+901 KNSANGNC
-909 QFQLPGQPLIKGKV
+909 HFQVPGQRLIKEKV
-923 LPKNAARKR
+923 LPKSAARTTSRKR
-932 VSSI
+932 LSSI